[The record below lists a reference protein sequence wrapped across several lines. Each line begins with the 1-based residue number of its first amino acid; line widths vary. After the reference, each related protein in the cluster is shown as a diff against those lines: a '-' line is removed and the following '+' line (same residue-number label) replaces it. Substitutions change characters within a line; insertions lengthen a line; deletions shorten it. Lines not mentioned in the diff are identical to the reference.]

1 MLIVLSENKFKC
13 LELWKV
19 LTSAYLKAE
28 QQVVFLIDHF
38 PLEDEKKQHVITL
51 PEQFSAAS
59 LFELLAH
66 WRQFW

>member
-38 PLEDEKKQHVITL
+38 PLEDEKKHVITL